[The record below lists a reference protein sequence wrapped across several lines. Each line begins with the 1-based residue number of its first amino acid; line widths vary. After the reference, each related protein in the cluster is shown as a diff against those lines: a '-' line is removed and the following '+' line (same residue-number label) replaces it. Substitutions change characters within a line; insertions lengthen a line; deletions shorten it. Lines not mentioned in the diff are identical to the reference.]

1 MTNEKNIPNDSSS
14 IQQIKKTLREC
25 VSFNGVLTRLHFWEC
40 MIIGYVFYSFF
51 SLTEIPY
58 FDIIGW
64 FCYFYIALSCYQK
77 RCRDLNIRGT
87 LIILG
92 VSIFFIMVEMM
103 RSLNIERTDVLFTIS
118 KFIFLIYL
126 GIYLYAQFMPSSK
139 EKGLTLT
146 SPLLKHP
153 NVYFV
158 ICVALF
164 FIGRYVLQ
172 NWYL

>member
-25 VSFNGVLTRLHFWEC
+25 VSFNGVLTRLLWEC

-51 SLTEIPY
+51 SLTKIPY

-92 VSIFFIMVEMM
+92 VSIFFIMVEMT
-103 RSLNIERTDVLFTIS
+103 RSLNIERTDVLLTIS

-126 GIYLYAQFMPSSK
+126 GVYLYAQFMPSSK
-139 EKGLTLT
+139 EKDLSLT

-153 NVYFV
+153 NIYFV
-158 ICVALF
+158 VCFALF